1 MSDAVKEE
9 TRAPGDRRDR
19 TEMIHVAVKTLTES
33 KDFTVTGGGTVRQ
46 LKWGLA
52 ERLGVPVEQ
61 LVLMDSG
68 RVLRES
74 ELLSHLKAQ
83 DESVSLRMIQRPQHP
98 SAAPTCDPAPEM
110 VQSELTAVLDP
121 DPESF
126 TPSLTSPLSLVECL
140 DSLGLTNSVPGFF
153 PALQHQMDRQLL
165 ADPEMM
171 RRVVGSP
178 FVQSTLSSS
187 SPQLTR
193 QLILSSPQIQQLLQ
207 TNPEVGDM
215 LNNADIITEVL
226 ELVRNPCMIEDVMHS
241 EDRAL
246 NNLQPEQENPET
258 ITGDCDG
265 LQKTAAKR
273 LKSSQ
278 IQMGAAPVV
287 TASPG
292 TQQPTEG
299 ESDATPP
306 VSGPSTDPLR
316 ELTATP
322 RADPNPQ
329 STGMQSLVEGITA
342 SPGLMESLLSGPYV
356 SSVLSCLSQNP
367 DLAAQMLLSHP
378 LFSGNPQLQQ
388 QMRQQIPLFLQQL
401 QSPELLSTMLNP
413 KAMEALLL
421 IQQGLQTL
429 AAEAPA
435 LIPTAGVNDA
445 PELPSDSVLNSQSG
459 SGPQVATVTE
469 QQQQQFVQQMLQAL
483 ADTNHGVHVDEAE
496 FQDELEHLSSMG
508 FRDRE
513 ANLQVLIST
522 GGDLTTAIQHLLSL

>member
-1 MSDAVKEE
+1 
-9 TRAPGDRRDR
+9 
-19 TEMIHVAVKTLTES
+19 MIHVAVKTLTES

-52 ERLGVPVEQ
+52 ERLGVPAEQ

-110 VQSELTAVLDP
+110 VQSEPTALLDP

-126 TPSLTSPLSLVECL
+126 TPSPTSPLCLVECL

-153 PALQHQMDRQLL
+153 PALQRQMDRQLL
-165 ADPEMM
+165 SDPEMM

-187 SPQLTR
+187 SPQRTR
-193 QLILSSPQIQQLLQ
+193 QLILSSPHIQQLLQ

-215 LNNADIITEVL
+215 LNNADIITQVL

-246 NNLQPEQENPET
+246 DNLQPEQENPET
-258 ITGDCDG
+258 IAGDCDG
-265 LQKTAAKR
+265 LQKNAAKS

-287 TASPG
+287 TASSG

-306 VSGPSTDPLR
+306 VSSPSTDPLR

-329 STGMQSLVEGITA
+329 STGTAGMQSLVEGITA

-413 KAMEALLL
+413 RAMEALLL

-459 SGPQVATVTE
+459 NGPRVATVTE
-469 QQQQQFVQQMLQAL
+469 QQQQQQFVQQMLQAL
-483 ADTNHGVHVDEAE
+483 ADTNHGVHVEEAE